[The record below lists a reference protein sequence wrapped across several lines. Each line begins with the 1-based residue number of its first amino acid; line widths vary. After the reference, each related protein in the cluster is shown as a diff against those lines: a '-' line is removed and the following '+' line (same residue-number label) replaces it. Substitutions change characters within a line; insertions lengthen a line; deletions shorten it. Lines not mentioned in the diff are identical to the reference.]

1 MAQVSK
7 YRYLLNQYP
16 ETVQKEQF
24 RIICHISKRTARYL
38 LQSGLV
44 PCVQSGKK
52 TRNYTIKMKDI
63 VRYNEGYSLCKKIKK
78 AMLKTF
84 CHLHD
89 EEGIFRF
96 YVGGTLG
103 VDMWAAEQLLYLKEQ
118 PGYQDIELIVALPF
132 EGHDSKWD
140 AMSKQ
145 RLQIIIHNAT
155 KCIVIGQSGTTSDY
169 KKRNYYMVDH
179 ADFLLAVYDNNRKL
193 RSGTGQ
199 TVNYALKQNL
209 RIIFLHPDTA
219 EIS

>member
-1 MAQVSK
+1 MK
-7 YRYLLNQYP
+7 FL
-16 ETVQKEQF
+16 E
-24 RIICHISKRTARYL
+24 
-38 LQSGLV
+38 
-44 PCVQSGKK
+44 K
-52 TRNYTIKMKDI
+52 TYACAITGHRPTRFKFK
-63 VRYNEGYSLCKKIKK
+63 YNEGYSLCKKIKK

-96 YVGGTLG
+96 YVGGALG

-155 KCIVIGQSGTTSDY
+155 KCIVIVHNIWKPSGCRITQWGQLGEILGGVRFPWAGSLPVTDDFPICAGCQGQMAHN
-169 KKRNYYMVDH
+169 KKT
-179 ADFLLAVYDNNRKL
+179 NRIL
-193 RSGTGQ
+193 YFAGNGAGLMACPVFRLT
-199 TVNYALKQNL
+199 
-209 RIIFLHPDTA
+209 
-219 EIS
+219 

>member
-1 MAQVSK
+1 
-7 YRYLLNQYP
+7 
-16 ETVQKEQF
+16 
-24 RIICHISKRTARYL
+24 
-38 LQSGLV
+38 
-44 PCVQSGKK
+44 
-52 TRNYTIKMKDI
+52 
-63 VRYNEGYSLCKKIKK
+63 
-78 AMLKTF
+78 MLKTF

-169 KKRNYYMVDH
+169 KKRNYC
-179 ADFLLAVYDNNRKL
+179 KI
-193 RSGTGQ
+193 SGTMNQ
-199 TVNYALKQNL
+199 VSSAKNFTSKSASLEIEKYLF
-209 RIIFLHPDTA
+209 IIKTHIL
-219 EIS
+219 IQ

>member
-1 MAQVSK
+1 MK
-7 YRYLLNQYP
+7 FL
-16 ETVQKEQF
+16 E
-24 RIICHISKRTARYL
+24 
-38 LQSGLV
+38 
-44 PCVQSGKK
+44 K
-52 TRNYTIKMKDI
+52 TYACAITGHRPTRVKFK
-63 VRYNEGYSLCKKIKK
+63 YNEGYSLCKKIKK

-96 YVGGTLG
+96 YVGGALG

>member
-1 MAQVSK
+1 MK
-7 YRYLLNQYP
+7 FL
-16 ETVQKEQF
+16 
-24 RIICHISKRTARYL
+24 
-38 LQSGLV
+38 
-44 PCVQSGKK
+44 KK
-52 TRNYTIKMKDI
+52 TYACAITGHRPTRFKFK
-63 VRYNEGYSLCKKIKK
+63 YNEGYSLCKKIKK

-96 YVGGTLG
+96 YV
-103 VDMWAAEQLLYLKEQ
+103 
-118 PGYQDIELIVALPF
+118 
-132 EGHDSKWD
+132 
-140 AMSKQ
+140 
-145 RLQIIIHNAT
+145 
-155 KCIVIGQSGTTSDY
+155 IGQSGTASDY

>member
-1 MAQVSK
+1 
-7 YRYLLNQYP
+7 
-16 ETVQKEQF
+16 
-24 RIICHISKRTARYL
+24 
-38 LQSGLV
+38 
-44 PCVQSGKK
+44 
-52 TRNYTIKMKDI
+52 
-63 VRYNEGYSLCKKIKK
+63 
-78 AMLKTF
+78 MLKTF

-96 YVGGTLG
+96 YVGGALG

-169 KKRNYYMVDH
+169 KRS
-179 ADFLLAVYDNNRKL
+179 RCRL
-193 RSGTGQ
+193 RSKFT
-199 TVNYALKQNL
+199 TVRHWSLPAL
-209 RIIFLHPDTA
+209 PA
-219 EIS
+219 SSV

>member
-1 MAQVSK
+1 
-7 YRYLLNQYP
+7 
-16 ETVQKEQF
+16 
-24 RIICHISKRTARYL
+24 
-38 LQSGLV
+38 
-44 PCVQSGKK
+44 
-52 TRNYTIKMKDI
+52 
-63 VRYNEGYSLCKKIKK
+63 
-78 AMLKTF
+78 MLKTF

-96 YVGGTLG
+96 YVGGALG

-179 ADFLLAVYDNNRKL
+179 AFLAGSHVLKIQIPLIYLLFIITIPLFMVFDRWMRKQYFK
-193 RSGTGQ
+193 RHS
-199 TVNYALKQNL
+199 
-209 RIIFLHPDTA
+209 
-219 EIS
+219 

>member
-1 MAQVSK
+1 MEVKHSCAITGH
-7 YRYLLNQYP
+7 RP
-16 ETVQKEQF
+16 
-24 RIICHISKRTARYL
+24 
-38 LQSGLV
+38 
-44 PCVQSGKK
+44 
-52 TRNYTIKMKDI
+52 TRFKFK
-63 VRYNEGYSLCKKIKK
+63 YNEDYSLCKKIKK
-78 AMLKTF
+78 AMREIFQK
-84 CHLHD
+84 LHD
-89 EEGIFRF
+89 EESVRRF
-96 YVGGTLG
+96 YVGGALG
-103 VDMWAAEQLLYLKEQ
+103 VDMWAAEEILHLKEQ
-118 PGYQDIELIVALPF
+118 PKYADIELIVALPF
-132 EGHDSKWD
+132 EGHDLKWD

>member
-1 MAQVSK
+1 
-7 YRYLLNQYP
+7 
-16 ETVQKEQF
+16 
-24 RIICHISKRTARYL
+24 
-38 LQSGLV
+38 
-44 PCVQSGKK
+44 
-52 TRNYTIKMKDI
+52 
-63 VRYNEGYSLCKKIKK
+63 
-78 AMLKTF
+78 MLKTF

-155 KCIVIGQSGTTSDY
+155 KCIVIGQSGTASDY

-199 TVNYALKQNL
+199 TVNSVSYTHLTLPTIL
-209 RIIFLHPDTA
+209 RV
-219 EIS
+219 

>member
-1 MAQVSK
+1 
-7 YRYLLNQYP
+7 
-16 ETVQKEQF
+16 
-24 RIICHISKRTARYL
+24 
-38 LQSGLV
+38 
-44 PCVQSGKK
+44 
-52 TRNYTIKMKDI
+52 
-63 VRYNEGYSLCKKIKK
+63 
-78 AMLKTF
+78 MLKTF

-96 YVGGTLG
+96 YVGGALG

-155 KCIVIGQSGTTSDY
+155 KSIVIGQSGTTSDY

-179 ADFLLAVYDNNRKL
+179 EISAGSLCNNRKL

>member
-1 MAQVSK
+1 MAKNFNSAALPEHCYAVLPSSGQLIEVRRGEK
-7 YRYLLNQYP
+7 GYYP
-16 ETVQKEQF
+16 
-24 RIICHISKRTARYL
+24 CA
-38 LQSGLV
+38 
-44 PCVQSGKK
+44 
-52 TRNYTIKMKDI
+52 
-63 VRYNEGYSLCKKIKK
+63 YS
-78 AMLKTF
+78 TG
-84 CHLHD
+84 D
-89 EEGIFRF
+89 RE
-96 YVGGTLG
+96 Y
-103 VDMWAAEQLLYLKEQ
+103 
-118 PGYQDIELIVALPF
+118 IELIVALPF

>member
-1 MAQVSK
+1 MK
-7 YRYLLNQYP
+7 FL
-16 ETVQKEQF
+16 E
-24 RIICHISKRTARYL
+24 
-38 LQSGLV
+38 
-44 PCVQSGKK
+44 K
-52 TRNYTIKMKDI
+52 TYACSITGHRPTRFKFK
-63 VRYNEGYSLCKKIKK
+63 YNEGYSLCKKIKK

-96 YVGGTLG
+96 YVGGVLG

>member
-1 MAQVSK
+1 
-7 YRYLLNQYP
+7 
-16 ETVQKEQF
+16 
-24 RIICHISKRTARYL
+24 
-38 LQSGLV
+38 
-44 PCVQSGKK
+44 
-52 TRNYTIKMKDI
+52 
-63 VRYNEGYSLCKKIKK
+63 
-78 AMLKTF
+78 MLKTF

-96 YVGGTLG
+96 YVGGALG
-103 VDMWAAEQLLYLKEQ
+103 VDMWAAEQ
-118 PGYQDIELIVALPF
+118 QDIELIVALPF